1 MKIKLAV
8 SDESYE
14 EVKNFLLQKGIEFDD
29 DSPFLLTETDKYLG
43 FIAVTQPPDKKLHIK
58 CSDIIYIESFGHSVE
73 VHTLQ
78 ETYQTKD
85 RLYQL
90 CTLLNPKEF
99 LRVSNSVIISKS
111 KVKKIIPTF
120 SMKFT
125 LVMENDIKLDVTRTY
140 YNIFKESFG
149 I

>member
-14 EVKNFLLQKGIEFDD
+14 EIRDFLLEKGIEIDD
-29 DSPFLLTETDKYLG
+29 DSKLLLTETDKYSSYL
-43 FIAVTQPPDKKLHIK
+43 AVTQPPDKRLHIK
-58 CSDIIYIESFGHSVE
+58 TSEIIYIESFGHNVE
-73 VHTLQ
+73 VHTPG
-78 ETYQTKD
+78 ETYKTKD

-111 KVKKIIPTF
+111 KVKKIIPAF

-125 LVMENDIKLDVTRTY
+125 LIMENDERIDVTRTY
-140 YNIFKESFG
+140 YNIFKEFFG